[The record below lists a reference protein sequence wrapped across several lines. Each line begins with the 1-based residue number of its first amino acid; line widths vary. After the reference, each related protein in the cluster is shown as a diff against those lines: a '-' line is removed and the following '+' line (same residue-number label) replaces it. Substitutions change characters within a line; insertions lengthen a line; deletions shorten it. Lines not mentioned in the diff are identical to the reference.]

1 MTRKHTPR
9 RRITPL
15 PPRGLRPRLT
25 REQLLDLGLAHAFN
39 LDAIAR
45 GEAGEPMLWD
55 YAGAVFTWSRVA
67 ILLDR
72 GVPEMAEQLGLSAR
86 LIERYGRTGRVLFTG
101 GDYQLAKDGLD
112 VMDQLAAL
120 VDRPTAIA
128 AANWSEY
135 KLGQLRVECRAQ
147 CERETEARAA

>member
-25 REQLLDLGLAHAFN
+25 REQLLDLGLVHLEN

-45 GEAGEPMLWD
+45 GEAGEPMLWH

-72 GVPEMAEQLGLSAR
+72 GAAEMVAQLGLAAR
-86 LIERYGRTGRVLFTG
+86 LVERYGRTGRVLFTG
-101 GDYQLAKDGLD
+101 GDYQLAKDGVD
-112 VMDQLAAL
+112 IMDQLAAI
-120 VDRPTAIA
+120 VDRPTAVA

-135 KLGQLRVECRAQ
+135 KLAKLRADCHAQ
-147 CERETEARAA
+147 QPGAPVKRSA

>member
-25 REQLLDLGLAHAFN
+25 RDQLLDLGLAHVVN
-39 LDAIAR
+39 LDLIAR

-55 YAGAVFTWSRVA
+55 YAGAVLTWSRVA

-72 GVPEMAEQLGLSAR
+72 GVPEMAAQLGLAAR
-86 LIERYGRTGRVLFTG
+86 LVERYGRSGRVLFTG
-101 GDYQLAKDGLD
+101 TDYQLAKAG
-112 VMDQLAAL
+112 VEIMDELAAL

-128 AANWSEY
+128 AANWSER
-135 KLGQLRVECRAQ
+135 KVEQMAAECRA
-147 CERETEARAA
+147 ARVA

>member
-25 REQLLDLGLAHAFN
+25 RDQLLDLGLAHVVN
-39 LDAIAR
+39 LDLIAR

-55 YAGAVFTWSRVA
+55 YAGAVLTWSRVA

-72 GVPEMAEQLGLSAR
+72 GVPEMTEQLRLSAR
-86 LIERYGRTGRVLFTG
+86 LVERYGRTGRVLF
-101 GDYQLAKDGLD
+101 DGAD
-112 VMDQLAAL
+112 NQLAAL

-128 AANWSEY
+128 AANWSER
-135 KLGQLRVECRAQ
+135 KVEQMAAECRGQRGDAQ
-147 CERETEARAA
+147 REARA